1 MSLFNLQSRSLIVFS
16 AAVVVIV
23 VSACSKLRA
32 TYAVP
37 DGKYLLKDNK
47 VDVYGDN
54 MNESDLKKVIRQQP
68 NLKAAR
74 SVKLRLIAYNLID
87 STKTE
92 EKRLK
97 RVQKLIEENAQ
108 IREKERKVNTRRRN
122 RVLKHNARIE
132 ARAEGVTDTVKRKK
146 ILRKKKEKYF
156 YRRFKINEDTLNPR
170 LTWRERIKYKF
181 GEAPVIVDTF
191 LFRRS
196 MEQLGTY
203 MRKKGYFYS
212 SVSGT
217 LDTLKGGKS
226 KKIVAHYAVTTGPR
240 YYIDSFAIETN
251 NSSVANAF
259 REKFLKKEQDKYGLN
274 GQFYRHLKKGEP
286 IHIPYDTD
294 VLNDYRNIVA
304 KFMRDEAYYGYSPS
318 HITYRADT
326 NSQGAMTV
334 NLRIV
339 LGDRLVKLPGYS
351 DSLVAVK
358 HVETKVSGVYFHIC
372 DTAMFEGEF
381 YKKAAE
387 YGYEMKKLIG
397 FVPTFDTLFYAEK
410 LKRVE
415 NMDDGNGDVKT
426 YYKSGVHTTMFGQP
440 KDSIALDPFR
450 MATFYYNGK
459 IKKRKDGDY
468 DTIIFAQPGLLEAQ
482 NYLEYTNYYKEYYFD
497 RTYNRLLQLGLFS
510 IIKPEIIED
519 VRTGTVEVH
528 YYLVP
533 AEKQSYS
540 FEPRATNANGFLG
553 VSASVNYAN
562 KNLFRAGWITTISLS
577 GGFESQPPVFDET
590 IDGNKVQTSGR
601 SFNTFEFGPSIKFD
615 LPGFF
620 PVNVA
625 KLPKRSRPRTVLSAA
640 YNYQKRPDFS
650 REVLQMN
657 FLWRLYVGKTQIVS
671 AGVPFVSVIKFVS
684 LERTPEFEARIKSL
698 NDLFLRNAYSD
709 QLIWEDLKF
718 IYDVDNKDKDN
729 RKNDKFRWIANGTFN
744 MAGNTLS
751 MFRARQK
758 QDSLGHYQAFGV
770 NYSQFFLLDG
780 KFIAYYAF
788 NPRRVLAM
796 RVLGGVGVP
805 YGNTTT
811 SLPYDYSFFAGGS
824 NDNRGFVARALGP
837 GSYKYYMDST
847 RTATQI
853 GDIRFGAS
861 LEFRLGNGFLNSA
874 FFMDVDN
881 IWTIKKDSNRLGSQ
895 FSKDFYRELGLTFG
909 YGIRIDFEFF
919 IVRADLGIPFTNPA
933 LPRGARW
940 IFQSRD
946 PYILEIN
953 TLSQKE
959 RDKLSGPF
967 RPRLN
972 IGIGFPF

>member
-1 MSLFNLQSRSLIVFS
+1 
-16 AAVVVIV
+16 
-23 VSACSKLRA
+23 
-32 TYAVP
+32 
-37 DGKYLLKDNK
+37 
-47 VDVYGDN
+47 
-54 MNESDLKKVIRQQP
+54 
-68 NLKAAR
+68 
-74 SVKLRLIAYNLID
+74 
-87 STKTE
+87 
-92 EKRLK
+92 
-97 RVQKLIEENAQ
+97 
-108 IREKERKVNTRRRN
+108 
-122 RVLKHNARIE
+122 
-132 ARAEGVTDTVKRKK
+132 
-146 ILRKKKEKYF
+146 
-156 YRRFKINEDTLNPR
+156 
-170 LTWRERIKYKF
+170 
-181 GEAPVIVDTF
+181 
-191 LFRRS
+191 
-196 MEQLGTY
+196 
-203 MRKKGYFYS
+203 
-212 SVSGT
+212 
-217 LDTLKGGKS
+217 
-226 KKIVAHYAVTTGPR
+226 
-240 YYIDSFAIETN
+240 
-251 NSSVANAF
+251 
-259 REKFLKKEQDKYGLN
+259 
-274 GQFYRHLKKGEP
+274 
-286 IHIPYDTD
+286 
-294 VLNDYRNIVA
+294 
-304 KFMRDEAYYGYSPS
+304 
-318 HITYRADT
+318 
-326 NSQGAMTV
+326 MTV
-334 NLRIV
+334 NLKIV
-339 LGDRLVKLPGYS
+339 LGDRLVKLPGYT

-372 DTAMFEGEF
+372 DTTLFQGNF
-381 YKKAAE
+381 YQKADE
-387 YGYEMKKLIG
+387 YGYEMKKLVG

-415 NMDDGNGDVKT
+415 NKDDGSDVKT
-426 YYKSGVHTTMFGQP
+426 YYKSSVHTTMFGQP

-510 IIKPEIIED
+510 IIKPEVIED
-519 VRTGTVEVH
+519 VRTGMVEVH

-540 FEPRATNANGFLG
+540 FEPRATNSNGFLG

-590 IDGNKVQTSGR
+590 IDGDKVQTSGR

-620 PVNVA
+620 PVNVS

-640 YNYQKRPDFS
+640 YNYQRRPDFS

-684 LERTPEFEARIKSL
+684 LDRTPEFEARIQSL

-709 QLIWEDLKF
+709 QLIWEDFKL
-718 IYDVDNKDKDN
+718 IYDYDNKDKDN
-729 RKNDKFRWIANGTFN
+729 RKNEKLRWTFN
-744 MAGNTLS
+744 TTFNTAGNTLS
-751 MFRARQK
+751 MFRSK
-758 QDSLGHYQAFGV
+758 QNQDTLGHYQAFGV
-770 NYSQFFLLDG
+770 NYSQFGLIDTKLVS
-780 KFIAYYAF
+780 YYTF
-788 NPRRVLAM
+788 NKRRVLAM
-796 RVLGGVGVP
+796 RVLGGIGVP

-824 NDNRGFVARALGP
+824 NDNRGFLARSLGP
-837 GSYKYYMDST
+837 GSYQYYMDST

-853 GDIRFGAS
+853 GDIRLGAS
-861 LEFRLGNGFLNSA
+861 LEFRLGAGFLNSA

-881 IWTIKKDSNRLGSQ
+881 IWTLKEDVNRPGSQ
-895 FSKDFYRELGLTFG
+895 FSKNWYKELGLTFG

-933 LPRGARW
+933 LPYGARW
-940 IFQSRD
+940 IFQKRE
-946 PYILEIN
+946 PYLEQIN
-953 TLSQKE
+953 DLSEEE
-959 RDKLSGPF
+959 RKKIPGPF